1 MDKSQLQVSNVG
13 QSRSSK
19 LQSKSALKKMEVYP
33 NYPSN
38 NMCNYT
44 HRICLRNKLQ
54 GYDYCMRH
62 ILYDKNAPFKQCS
75 FVHPHTH
82 KRCSNPAHKT
92 ERKDSLCNWHLKKI
106 LLKRKQL
113 VSVCPRPETLDL
125 HLD

>member
-1 MDKSQLQVSNVG
+1 MDKSQLQVANVG

-19 LQSKSALKKMEVYP
+19 SQSKSALKKMEAYAQ

-62 ILYDKNAPFKQCS
+62 ILHDKNAPFKQCS
-75 FVHPHTH
+75 FVHSHTH

-106 LLKRKQL
+106 LLKRKQQL
-113 VSVCPRPETLDL
+113 VSVLG
-125 HLD
+125 